1 MRVGLVVPQNE
12 LGVDPG
18 ALRELAQ
25 GAEHAGFSHLLVFD
39 HVVGRSYD
47 PDDYA
52 GRPWREPLVVLAY
65 LAALT
70 TRIELATGIVI
81 GPQRQTVLLAKQV
94 AELELLSAGRLRL
107 GLGVGWNPQEYAALG
122 QDFATRGKRLDAQLP
137 LLRQLWEEPAVE
149 AELGAERLERVGLNP
164 LPPRRIPLWF
174 GGKGPAAI
182 RRAVTHGDGV
192 MLTVPTSTEYPRVRA
207 ELDAAATAV
216 GRSADELGVEVWIN
230 ACDLPASEWAEE
242 IERYRAAGASH
253 LSVMLTGATPS
264 TPSELLARAAA
275 VALKV

>member
-1 MRVGLVVPQNE
+1 MRIGLVIPQNE

-25 GAEHAGFSHLLVFD
+25 GAEHAGFAHLLVFD
-39 HVVGRSYD
+39 HVVGRTDD

-52 GRPWREPLVVLAY
+52 GRPWREPLLVLAY

-81 GPQRQTVLLAKQV
+81 APQRQTALLAKQV

-107 GLGVGWNPQEYAALG
+107 GLGVGWNPQEYEALG
-122 QDFATRGKRLDAQLP
+122 QDFHGRGKRLDAQLP
-137 LLRQLWEEPAVE
+137 LLRALWEQPAVE
-149 AELGAERLERVGLNP
+149 AELGAERFERVGLSP

-192 MLTVPTSTEYPRVRA
+192 MLTVPTSAEYPRVRA
-207 ELDAAATAV
+207 ELDVAAAAAARPA
-216 GRSADELGVEVWIN
+216 GELGIEVWIN
-230 ACDLPASEWAEE
+230 ACDTPPGQWGEV
-242 IERYRAAGASH
+242 IEGYRALGASH

-264 TPSELLARAAA
+264 TPAELLARAAA
-275 VALKV
+275 VAAVL

>member
-1 MRVGLVVPQNE
+1 MRIGLVVPQNE

-25 GAEHAGFSHLLVFD
+25 GAEHAGFAHLLVFD
-39 HVVGRSYD
+39 HVVGRTDD

-52 GRPWREPLVVLAY
+52 GRPWREPLLVLAY

-81 GPQRQTVLLAKQV
+81 APQRQTALLAKQV

-107 GLGVGWNPQEYAALG
+107 GLGVGWNPQEYQALG
-122 QDFATRGKRLDAQLP
+122 HDFHGRGKRLDAQLP
-137 LLRQLWEEPAVE
+137 LLRALWEQPAVE
-149 AELGAERLERVGLNP
+149 AELGTERFERVGLSP

-192 MLTVPTSTEYPRVRA
+192 MLTVPTSAEYPRVRA
-207 ELDAAATAV
+207 ELDAAAAAAARPA
-216 GRSADELGVEVWIN
+216 GELGVEVWIN
-230 ACDLPASEWAEE
+230 ACDTPAGQWGEV
-242 IERYRAAGASH
+242 IEGFRALGASH

-264 TPSELLARAAA
+264 TPAELLARAAA
-275 VALKV
+275 VAAVL